1 MVDGELDVLEILRH
15 HESHPLPLHHTWHLS
30 DSRLRLDLPA
40 VGGSTERSFMT
51 LARQSRERQNTSVKV
66 LVCSLIILI
75 TYLLWNIEN
84 IEKNVGTKFKW
95 NINIKK

>member
-30 DSRLRLDLPA
+30 DSRHCLDLPA

-51 LARQSRERQNTSVKV
+51 DPPVQGETEHVSEGPG
-66 LVCSLIILI
+66 
-75 TYLLWNIEN
+75 LLTDHPHHFFTLEYKKIE
-84 IEKNVGTKFKW
+84 ENVGWIGLDLLLKC
-95 NINIKK
+95 